1 MLKRIIILITVL
13 SFSVLS
19 SFAQGNATFYFKGK
33 IGGQFPIVMELNATA
48 GSAWGNY
55 YYVSQG
61 PKKKLNLNGEIDLD
75 SESDSRWIFKEE
87 VNGKYN
93 GVFILNWDRLNSYSA
108 NGYKTIT
115 GIYINV
121 KKQQFSVDLKC
132 YKATR

>member
-1 MLKRIIILITVL
+1 
-13 SFSVLS
+13 
-19 SFAQGNATFYFKGK
+19 
-33 IGGQFPIVMELNATA
+33 MELNATA